1 MNKRPTIYHYTDY
14 RRYLD
19 AYYSNK
25 KNQEAGYS
33 FRAMSTQ
40 LGFTSPNF
48 MKLVIDGKRNLGPKV
63 IEQVINGLE
72 LKRFESEYFR
82 SLVAFSR
89 AKNEPERNSHFGDI
103 ARLRSGKLFSRIES
117 THYRFY
123 TNWYNCVIRE
133 LVVGQNA
140 ETIDYAEIARK
151 VVPHIHHKQAEQSVE
166 MLRELN
172 YISVSDDGTF
182 QQSSPILTTDNE
194 VTSYA
199 IKRYHQTMI
208 QHGMD
213 SIDEVDRSRRDIS
226 AVTMRVSEEGFN
238 AIKERLQQFREE
250 LLHIIHN
257 DTNTDRVAQF
267 NMQLFPVS
275 DFDNCEVLQ

>member
-1 MNKRPTIYHYTDY
+1 MNRRPTIYHYTDY
-14 RRYLD
+14 RKYLA
-19 AYYSNK
+19 AYYSNR

-33 FRAMSTQ
+33 YRAMSTQ
-40 LGFTSPNF
+40 FGFSSPNF
-48 MKLVIDGKRNLGPKV
+48 LKLVIDGKRNLSPKV

-82 SLVAFSR
+82 SLIAFSR
-89 AKNEPERNSHFGDI
+89 AKSETERNIHFGTI
-103 ARLRSGKLFSRIES
+103 ARLRSGKLFSTIES
-117 THYRFY
+117 SHYRY
-123 TNWYNCVIRE
+123 YENWYNCIIRE
-133 LVVGQNA
+133 LVVGLNA

-151 VVPHIHHKQAEQSVE
+151 VVPHIHHKQAEQSIE
-166 MLRELN
+166 MLKELN
-172 YISVSDDGTF
+172 YISVDERGIF

-213 SIDEVDRSRRDIS
+213 SIDSVDRSKRDIS
-226 AVTMRVSEEGFN
+226 SVTMRVSEEGFML
-238 AIKERLQQFREE
+238 IKERIQQFRQE
-250 LLHIIHN
+250 LLHIIHA

-275 DFDNCEVLQ
+275 DFDNCEVIQ